1 MRATERGA
9 SLSFPV
15 AGMHCGACVS
25 AVERA
30 VGVVEGVDGVEVSL
44 ATESARVALAPGG
57 ADPGAL
63 RAAVE
68 EAGYS
73 APLGTVRLAVEGMH
87 CGACVSAVE
96 RALSGVPGVVGASVS
111 LAAGSAR
118 VSMLAGSAP
127 AAALTAAVAGAGY
140 GARVLEGGAAEG
152 ELEERRDVEREERA
166 RSLFARFRLG
176 AVLSVPVLIL
186 GHHEFFPLPGDL
198 PHSSL
203 RLLWALSGVL
213 TFWIALGVGREFY
226 LGAWRALGKREANMD
241 TLVAVGTGAALLYS
255 VAVLAAPGLFPAGAA
270 HPFFEAAAVVITLV
284 VLGQALEARA
294 RGTTSKALRAL
305 MDLAPR
311 TARILREG
319 EEVEILAEEVVPG
332 DLAVVRPGERI
343 PVDGAVESGQSAVDE
358 SMVTGE
364 SIPVEKG
371 PGDAVIGGTINRSG
385 RLRVRA
391 ERVGRDAVLARITA
405 LVREAQAS
413 KPSIQRLVDRV
424 AGVFVPVVLML
435 ATATFALWYTFG
447 PDPSLTYALVA
458 SVSVLVIACPCA
470 LGLATPISVM
480 IAVGKAAER
489 GLLVKDGEALQ
500 RARRLGT
507 VILDK
512 TGTITR
518 GDPALTDVLPLA
530 PVVGADEL
538 LLLAASAEEGSEH
551 PLGTAVVAEARER
564 GLDLA
569 PATSFE
575 AAGGLGV
582 RAEVSG
588 RRVLVGAPRLLSG
601 EGVDP
606 APLGPLWDR
615 LSGEGKTPAM
625 VSVGGEAAG
634 ILGLADR
641 EKEDAGDAVARLGA
655 MGLQVAM
662 LTGDN
667 RTTALAVAGRV
678 GIGEVHAGVRP
689 EEKRDVVVRIRRERG
704 HPVAMVG
711 DGINDAP
718 ALAAADVGIALGA
731 GTDVAKETAD
741 LVLVGGSLHGVAD
754 AVELSRAASRNM
766 RQNLVG
772 AFGYNVAAI
781 PIAAGAL
788 FPLFGVLLSPM
799 IAGAAMALS
808 SVTVVT
814 NANRLRHF
822 APSPRPVPS
831 PAAPQVGR

>member
-1 MRATERGA
+1 MRATGRGA

-15 AGMHCGACVS
+15 EGMHCGACVS

-30 VGVVEGVDGVEVSL
+30 VGGVEGVDGVEVSL
-44 ATESARVALAPGG
+44 AAESARVALAPGG
-57 ADPGAL
+57 ADPDAL

-73 APLGTVRLAVEGMH
+73 APLGEVRLAVEGMH

-96 RALSGVPGVVGASVS
+96 RALAGVPGVVGASVS

-118 VSMLAGSAP
+118 VSMLAGSLP
-127 AAALTAAVAGAGY
+127 AAALTAAVAEAGY
-140 GARVLEGGAAEG
+140 GARVLEDESAEG
-152 ELEERRDVEREERA
+152 ELEERRDVEREA
-166 RSLFARFRLG
+166 RSRALFARFRLG

-186 GHHEFFPLPGDL
+186 GHHEFFPILGDL
-198 PHSSL
+198 PHSAL
-203 RLLWALSGVL
+203 RPLWALSGVL

-226 LGAWRALGKREANMD
+226 LGAWRALGNREANMD

-311 TARILREG
+311 TARVVRAG
-319 EEVEILAEEVVPG
+319 EEVEIPAEEVVPG

-343 PVDGAVESGQSAVDE
+343 PVDGAVESGRSAVDE

-371 PGDAVIGGTINRSG
+371 PGDGVIGGTINRSG

-435 ATATFALWYTFG
+435 ATATFSLWYTFG
-447 PDPSLTYALVA
+447 PDPALTYALVA

-489 GLLVKDGEALQ
+489 GLLVKDGEALP

-518 GDPALTDVLPLA
+518 GEPALTDVLPLA
-530 PVVGADEL
+530 PLGADEL

-551 PLGTAVVAEARER
+551 PLGAAVVAAARER
-564 GLDLA
+564 GVDLV
-569 PATSFE
+569 PASSFE
-575 AAGGLGV
+575 AVGGLGV
-582 RAEVSG
+582 RAEVAG
-588 RRVLVGAPRLLSG
+588 RGVLVGNPRLLSG

-625 VSVGGEAAG
+625 VSVGGEPAG

-641 EKEDAGDAVARLGA
+641 EKEDAGDAVARLVA
-655 MGLQVAM
+655 MGLEVAM

-678 GIGEVHAGVRP
+678 GIGEVYAGVRP
-689 EEKRDVVVRIRRERG
+689 DEKRDVVVRIRRERG
-704 HPVAMVG
+704 RPVAMVG

-718 ALAAADVGIALGA
+718 ALAAADVGIAIGA

-772 AFGYNVAAI
+772 AFAYNVAAI

-822 APSPRPVPS
+822 APSPRPAPS
-831 PAAPQVGR
+831 PAAPEVGR

>member
-1 MRATERGA
+1 MHTTELAA

-30 VGVVEGVDGVEVSL
+30 VRGVEGVAAVQVSL
-44 ATESARVALAPGG
+44 ATESARVGLAPGG
-57 ADPGAL
+57 TSAAAV
-63 RAAVE
+63 RAAIE
-68 EAGYS
+68 GAGYS
-73 APLGTVRLAVEGMH
+73 VPVDTLRLGVRGMH

-96 RALSGVPGVVGASVS
+96 SALAGVPGVLLASVS
-111 LAAGSAR
+111 LPAESAR
-118 VSMLAGSAP
+118 VELLSGAASADE
-127 AAALTAAVAGAGY
+127 LGAAVAARGY
-140 GARVLEGGAAEG
+140 GVEVLGGGATEG
-152 ELEERRDVEREERA
+152 ELEARRAEAREARA
-166 RSLFARFRLG
+166 EALFRKFRIGAALSL
-176 AVLSVPVLIL
+176 PVLVL
-186 GHHEFFPLPGDL
+186 GHHEIFPFLGTLPVGTV
-198 PHSSL
+198 
-203 RLLWALSGVL
+203 RLLWALSGLL
-213 TFWIALGVGREFY
+213 TLWIAVGVGRQFY
-226 LGAWRALGKREANMD
+226 LGAWRALRNREANMD

-255 VAVLAAPGLFPAGAA
+255 AAAVGAPGLFPEGAA

-305 MDLAPR
+305 MDLSPR
-311 TARILREG
+311 TARVLREG
-319 EEVEILAEEVVPG
+319 EEIEIRAEEVEPG
-332 DLAVVRPGERI
+332 DLLLVRPGERI
-343 PVDGAVESGQSAVDE
+343 PVDGCVESGRSAVEE

-364 SIPVEKG
+364 SIPVEKA
-371 PGDAVIGGTINRSG
+371 PGDEVIGGTINRSG

-391 ERVGRDAVLARITA
+391 IRVGRDAVLAQIVE

-435 ATATFALWYTFG
+435 ASATFALWYTIG
-447 PDPSLTYALVA
+447 PDPALTYALVA

-480 IAVGKAAER
+480 IAVGKAAEG

-518 GDPALTDVLPLA
+518 GEPAVTDVRTLP
-530 PVVGADEL
+530 PWGENEL
-538 LLLAASAEEGSEH
+538 LRLAASAEEGSEH
-551 PLGTAVVAEARER
+551 PLGAAVVAEARGR
-564 GLDLA
+564 GLEVA
-569 PATSFE
+569 PGASFE
-575 AAGGLGV
+575 AASGLGV

-588 RRVLVGAPRLLSG
+588 RRVLIGIPELLSE

-606 APLGPLWDR
+606 APLLPLWHD
-615 LSGEGKTPAM
+615 LSGEGRTPAM
-625 VSVGGEAAG
+625 ISVDGAAAG

-641 EKEDAGDAVARLGA
+641 EKEDARSAVRRLRA
-655 MGLQVAM
+655 MGLEVSM

-667 RTTALAVAGRV
+667 ETTARAVAERV
-678 GIGEVHAGVRP
+678 GIREVYAGVRP
-689 EEKRDVVVRIRRERG
+689 EEKRDIVVRIRRERG
-704 HPVAMVG
+704 RPVAMVG

-718 ALAAADVGIALGA
+718 ALAAADVGIAIGA

-741 LVLVGGSLHGVAD
+741 LILVGGSIHGVAD
-754 AVELSRAASRNM
+754 AIELSRATSRNM
-766 RQNLVG
+766 KQNLVG
-772 AFGYNVAAI
+772 AFAYNVAAI
-781 PIAAGAL
+781 PVAAGAL
-788 FPLFGVLLSPM
+788 FPLFGLLLSPM

-814 NANRLRHF
+814 NANRLRAF
-822 APSPRPVPS
+822 APSRRGAS
-831 PAAPQVGR
+831 EAIAPAAA